1 MVEEFQGEGIVS
13 ARIMRWERA
22 WPFEEVSGSQVLE
35 QNDERRKWYQII
47 RQLVKSANFRIL
59 SLKQGKQRYQ
69 VYNCPQTDL
78 IKLQSFCTAKE
89 MINKAKIKPTEWEK
103 IFANDMTDKR

>member
-1 MVEEFQGEGIVS
+1 MVEEFQGEGIEC

-35 QNDERRKWYQII
+35 QNDERRKWYQIR

-59 SLKQGKQRYQ
+59 SLSRESRG
-69 VYNCPQTDL
+69 
-78 IKLQSFCTAKE
+78 IKFITA
-89 MINKAKIKPTEWEK
+89 PRLT
-103 IFANDMTDKR
+103 